1 MNSNKRSRLEK
12 IYQQSVLKP
21 PYTAQPFVRRF
32 WTYQNER
39 YPIAVFAI
47 ISGLLVLALAK
58 VDGNF
63 DWTRIAIAASMA
75 ILYFMQIRVA
85 DEPKDFEH
93 DNIHHPERPVQRGV
107 ITLVELSRIKLFCVI
122 GFLLLACLTGSPLVI
137 GLAVL
142 QQCYAYLTRKEF
154 FMREWLRKHFFIYQ
168 YSHYAQLL
176 LLAWL
181 LVVAGGVVGPWTEQ
195 LLYIGYVIA
204 MIAPIE
210 ASRTIG
216 GSDEAKAHDRYSHII
231 GVVPALVGYLLFT
244 FVAVG
249 YTIFL
254 VGYGDDT
261 FNPLLVIAGL
271 AVVTWASLRYEHKP
285 IAKHAAILNGVSLLM
300 YIACAGTVLIG

>member
-1 MNSNKRSRLEK
+1 MDSNKHLRLKK
-12 IYQQSVLKP
+12 IYKQSILKP
-21 PYTAQPFVRRF
+21 PYTTWPFVRRF
-32 WTYQNER
+32 WVYQNER
-39 YPIAVFAI
+39 YPIVVFVI

-58 VDGNF
+58 IDGHF
-63 DWTRIAIAASMA
+63 DWARIAIATAMA

-85 DEPKDFEH
+85 DEPKDYEH

-107 ITLVELSRIKLFCVI
+107 ITLIELNRIKLFCVS
-122 GFLLLACLTGSPLVI
+122 GFLVLACLTGSPLVI

-142 QQCYAYLTRKEF
+142 QQCYAYLTRQEF
-154 FMREWLRKHFFIYQ
+154 FMRTWLRKHFFIYQ

-181 LVVAGGVVGPWTEQ
+181 LVVAGGVIGSWVEQ
-195 LLYIGYVIA
+195 LLYIGYVLA

-216 GSDEAKAHDRYSHII
+216 GSDEAKAHDRYSHIM
-231 GVVPALVGYLLFT
+231 GVVPALIGYLLIT
-244 FVAVG
+244 FITIG

-254 VGYGDDT
+254 IQYGGDSL
-261 FNPLLVIAGL
+261 NPLLLIIGL
-271 AVVTWASLRYEHKP
+271 VAVTWASLRYEHAP
-285 IAKHAAILNGVSLLM
+285 LAKNAQILNGVSLLM